1 MAPNPEC
8 LAVWCGILQVLNLW
22 TRTTGDKS
30 ISVLRG
36 SSVELPCDIP
46 AANDVSR
53 LYVVW
58 SVTPANDGGPPR
70 QVILFQ
76 DGVVITSP
84 WGTGSRARF
93 ADHPTRSGSVGIERV
108 QQEDAGLY
116 QCVAINPASAHHSR
130 IQTITLHVLD
140 APTHPNCAMEG
151 EEVLGGSVIL
161 TCDSSTG
168 NPAPMYS
175 WWRVDSNR
183 NQMLNSSHTSQGTL
197 IIQNLS
203 VDSSGV
209 YLCIASNDLGS
220 DRCSVELI
228 LKIFQESVHGMAT
241 AIGITLTM
249 GVIIVTLFGI
259 ILWLHSRNKEPRSG
273 FWAAALQMLPDLQTS
288 RCEAKQQ
295 RDHGPYTDYRGGGV
309 C

>member
-183 NQMLNSSHTSQGTL
+183 NQMLNSSH
-197 IIQNLS
+197 I
-203 VDSSGV
+203 
-209 YLCIASNDLGS
+209 
-220 DRCSVELI
+220 
-228 LKIFQESVHGMAT
+228 QESVHGMAT

-273 FWAAALQMLPDLQTS
+273 FWAAALQAFGQIGARGSRERTQCCKLGEDPRRGDEARCAWLTTRRVLSCESRSSEGPELRVKEFGGDRMVARRLQ
-288 RCEAKQQ
+288 
-295 RDHGPYTDYRGGGV
+295 
-309 C
+309 

>member
-1 MAPNPEC
+1 MARNPEF
-8 LAVWCGILQVLNLW
+8 LAVWCGILQVLGLS
-22 TRTTGDKS
+22 TRTTGDES

-36 SSVELPCDIP
+36 SNVELPCDVP
-46 AANDVSR
+46 AADDVSR
-53 LYVVW
+53 LYIVW

-76 DGVVITSP
+76 DGAVITSP

-93 ADHPTRSGSVGIERV
+93 ADDPTRSGSVDIERV

-116 QCVAINPASAHHSR
+116 QCVAVNPASAHRSR
-130 IQTITLHVLD
+130 IQTITLHVL
-140 APTHPNCAMEG
+140 A
-151 EEVLGGSVIL
+151 
-161 TCDSSTG
+161 
-168 NPAPMYS
+168 
-175 WWRVDSNR
+175 
-183 NQMLNSSHTSQGTL
+183 SQGTL

-259 ILWLHSRNKEPRSG
+259 VLWLHSRNKEWRSG
-273 FWAAALQMLPDLQTS
+273 LWAAALQAETPPVTPD
-288 RCEAKQQ
+288 C
-295 RDHGPYTDYRGGGV
+295 GGSTRRSLGAV
-309 C
+309 